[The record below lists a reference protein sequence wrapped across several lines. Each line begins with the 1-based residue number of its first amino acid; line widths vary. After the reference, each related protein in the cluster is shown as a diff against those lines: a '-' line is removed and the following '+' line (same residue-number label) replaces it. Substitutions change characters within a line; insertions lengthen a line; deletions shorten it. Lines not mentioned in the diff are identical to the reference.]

1 MADTQDELRY
11 DSGERE
17 CVENYLKR
25 IQLDIEQRAPEL
37 RWQRK
42 NTNYLFL
49 IVKIYSNTQEK
60 EQKNTSK

>member
-42 NTNYLFL
+42 ITNSLFL